1 MVLASQKMNAE
12 TVAET
17 QQPDVLT
24 LELVTMMQQH
34 LVMML
39 LVTLA
44 LAPVVQILQPV
55 TIYQMLLLTTAHVN
69 LIHAL
74 VVQIR
79 QLVTMIQLQR

>member
-1 MVLASQKMNAE
+1 MNAE

-34 LVMML
+34 LV
-39 LVTLA
+39 
-44 LAPVVQILQPV
+44 
-55 TIYQMLLLTTAHVN
+55 TTAHVN
-69 LIHAL
+69 LILAL

-79 QLVTMIQLQR
+79 QLVTTI

>member
-24 LELVTMMQQH
+24 LELATMMQQH
-34 LVMML
+34 LV
-39 LVTLA
+39 
-44 LAPVVQILQPV
+44 
-55 TIYQMLLLTTAHVN
+55 TTAHVN
-69 LIHAL
+69 LILAL

-79 QLVTMIQLQR
+79 QLVTMIKLQR

>member
-1 MVLASQKMNAE
+1 MVLVYQKMNAE

-34 LVMML
+34 LV
-39 LVTLA
+39 
-44 LAPVVQILQPV
+44 
-55 TIYQMLLLTTAHVN
+55 TTAHVN
-69 LIHAL
+69 LIHAP

-79 QLVTMIQLQR
+79 QLVTMIKLQR

>member
-1 MVLASQKMNAE
+1 MVLALQKMNAE

-39 LVTLA
+39 LV
-44 LAPVVQILQPV
+44 
-55 TIYQMLLLTTAHVN
+55 N

-79 QLVTMIQLQR
+79 QPVTTI

>member
-34 LVMML
+34 LV
-39 LVTLA
+39 
-44 LAPVVQILQPV
+44 
-55 TIYQMLLLTTAHVN
+55 TTAHVN
-69 LIHAL
+69 LIHAP
-74 VVQIR
+74 VVLIQK
-79 QLVTMIQLQR
+79 LVTTIQLQR

>member
-24 LELVTMMQQH
+24 LELATMMQQH
-34 LVMML
+34 LV
-39 LVTLA
+39 
-44 LAPVVQILQPV
+44 
-55 TIYQMLLLTTAHVN
+55 TTAHVN

-74 VVQIR
+74 VVLIQK
-79 QLVTMIQLQR
+79 LVTTIQLQR

>member
-39 LVTLA
+39 LV
-44 LAPVVQILQPV
+44 
-55 TIYQMLLLTTAHVN
+55 N
-69 LIHAL
+69 LIHAP
-74 VVQIR
+74 VVLIR
-79 QLVTMIQLQR
+79 KLVTMIQLQR

>member
-1 MVLASQKMNAE
+1 MSAE

-34 LVMML
+34 LV
-39 LVTLA
+39 
-44 LAPVVQILQPV
+44 
-55 TIYQMLLLTTAHVN
+55 TTAHVN

-74 VVQIR
+74 VVLIWQP
-79 QLVTMIQLQR
+79 VTMIQLQR

>member
-1 MVLASQKMNAE
+1 MNAE

-17 QQPDVLT
+17 QQPDVLM

-34 LVMML
+34 LV
-39 LVTLA
+39 
-44 LAPVVQILQPV
+44 
-55 TIYQMLLLTTAHVN
+55 TTAHVN
-69 LIHAL
+69 LILAL

>member
-34 LVMML
+34 LV
-39 LVTLA
+39 
-44 LAPVVQILQPV
+44 
-55 TIYQMLLLTTAHVN
+55 TTAHVN

-74 VVQIR
+74 VVLIWQP
-79 QLVTMIQLQR
+79 VTMIQLQR